1 MGEWAEYLIVLPF
14 LAAGIY
20 VVIAKFTGMA
30 SPRLLSIA
38 CYCVSLSLFVAAF
51 HYMSVDPP
59 ALTIFYVL
67 CSFGLLLWGV
77 RLQSKRGFS

>member
-14 LAAGIY
+14 LAAGLY
-20 VVIAKFTGMA
+20 VVFAKITGRM
-30 SPRLLSIA
+30 SPRPLALA

-51 HYMSVDPP
+51 QYMSVDPP

-67 CSFGLLLWGV
+67 CSFGLLFWGV